1 MPSRRLRMIPSARR
15 ACCCRHVLTWLIG
28 PCIVMC
34 GFTGWLKFVRMRK
47 LGTRTANVMS
57 KVRPSFEGGST
68 MRASGHAV
76 SAVQAVQG
84 NIQLIA
90 YCKAR
95 DTFIAQRGAMSFDM
109 VNSHRCP
116 GVRQRRSHKWTCHFL
131 QGTMMRL

>member
-1 MPSRRLRMIPSARR
+1 
-15 ACCCRHVLTWLIG
+15 
-28 PCIVMC
+28 
-34 GFTGWLKFVRMRK
+34 
-47 LGTRTANVMS
+47 
-57 KVRPSFEGGST
+57 

-95 DTFIAQRGAMSFDM
+95 DTFIAQPGAMSFDM

-116 GVRQRRSHKWTCHFL
+116 GVRQRRSHKLDMPLPARDHDASVAHSARHHKPHDICEGLEFAIHSRSHPGQDTVDNCMLKLGFHVED
-131 QGTMMRL
+131 GIIHTNAV